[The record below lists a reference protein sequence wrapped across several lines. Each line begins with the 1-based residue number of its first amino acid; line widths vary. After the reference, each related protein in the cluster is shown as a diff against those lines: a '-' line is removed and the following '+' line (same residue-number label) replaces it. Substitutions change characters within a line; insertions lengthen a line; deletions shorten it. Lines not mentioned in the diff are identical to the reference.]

1 MYLAVLGLRCCVRAF
16 SSCEE
21 WAVLSGGGVWVSHY
35 CSSSRCG
42 LRALGCVDSVAVAC
56 GL

>member
-1 MYLAVLGLRCCVRAF
+1 MYLAVLGLRCFVRAF